1 MDEDGEKSWDIFLG
15 IFMNYKP
22 CVLCDSKKVIQEKKG
37 ERESKFNLYL
47 FLFFWIRLYKCEL
60 IF

>member
-47 FLFFWIRLYKCEL
+47 FLFF
-60 IF
+60 